1 MQIREATVVAGLAR
15 VQAAGVDHL
24 KIQSVLS
31 LTPLSLKIRSE
42 FDPSVKR
49 YRPNFQ
55 GEGEPD
61 FFWGGQS
68 CGGNTKHYV
77 QRTSLQ
83 NEFFIPLGR
92 FPR

>member
-24 KIQSVLS
+24 KFKAFCPSPPS
-31 LTPLSLKIRSE
+31 PLSLKIRSE

-61 FFWGGQS
+61 LFWG
-68 CGGNTKHYV
+68 KPD
-77 QRTSLQ
+77 
-83 NEFFIPLGR
+83 FFGEPG
-92 FPR
+92 